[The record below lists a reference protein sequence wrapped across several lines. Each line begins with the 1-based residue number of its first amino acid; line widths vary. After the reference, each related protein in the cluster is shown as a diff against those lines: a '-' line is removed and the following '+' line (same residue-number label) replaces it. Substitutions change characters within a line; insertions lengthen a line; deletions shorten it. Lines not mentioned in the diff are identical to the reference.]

1 MNEYM
6 YRMQSPSLLVMLR
19 RLVARRHAVIA
30 AGNLRSGRL
39 QLVLPELD
47 QFGRSRRNTGEAC
60 GMWSEAALSPTL
72 SVEFRTADIRQQ
84 CCRHRPQVV
93 LKCRCRY
100 QLLEL

>member
-1 MNEYM
+1 MK
-6 YRMQSPSLLVMLR
+6 SPSLLEIFA
-19 RLVARRHAVIA
+19 RLVALRPHPVNA